1 MVLKIEDAQ
10 WQQLLQLLKR
20 VCGKRQPTV
29 VQIEWAMDKLRL
41 PDEMEIDFD
50 VLVLELSCFELDA
63 EQEQIRQIEKKYK
76 KLAKQAHALPSTD
89 DSTTISVELDKRE
102 RWRQDNETLVAR
114 VDQITG

>member
-76 KLAKQAHALPSTD
+76 KLAKQAHALPPSAD
-89 DSTTISVELDKRE
+89 DSIHFPLGLDKRE
-102 RWRQDNETLVAR
+102 SWRQDNEALVAR
-114 VDQITG
+114 V